1 MCLAVLIKDV
11 LLWFMDIHILN
22 DDCLLYIFSFLS
34 PKDLINCAE
43 VCQRWR
49 DLSLIS
55 KVIIKELK
63 MLDMLTRRDGSTSDL
78 EDILKILSR
87 IDAVFVTS
95 LDLSFCFLHEAD
107 LSKVIAMVPAI
118 KSLKLDYM
126 PYSLSID
133 HIFKVLMEHNCKV
146 TALSIRS
153 PGIHKTGKDLAEEPT
168 VT

>member
-1 MCLAVLIKDV
+1 M
-11 LLWFMDIHILN
+11 
-22 DDCLLYIFSFLS
+22 LS
-34 PKDLINCAE
+34 YKMLT

-107 LSKVIAMVPAI
+107 LSKVI
-118 KSLKLDYM
+118 
-126 PYSLSID
+126 
-133 HIFKVLMEHNCKV
+133 
-146 TALSIRS
+146 
-153 PGIHKTGKDLAEEPT
+153 G
-168 VT
+168 

>member
-1 MCLAVLIKDV
+1 MHC
-11 LLWFMDIHILN
+11 M
-22 DDCLLYIFSFLS
+22 LS
-34 PKDLINCAE
+34 YKMLT

-107 LSKVIAMVPAI
+107 LSKVI
-118 KSLKLDYM
+118 
-126 PYSLSID
+126 
-133 HIFKVLMEHNCKV
+133 
-146 TALSIRS
+146 
-153 PGIHKTGKDLAEEPT
+153 G
-168 VT
+168 